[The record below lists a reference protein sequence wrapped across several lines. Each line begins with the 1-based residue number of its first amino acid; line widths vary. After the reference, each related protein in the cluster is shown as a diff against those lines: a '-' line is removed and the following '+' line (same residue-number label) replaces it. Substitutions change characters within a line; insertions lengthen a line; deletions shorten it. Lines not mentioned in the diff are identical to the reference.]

1 MTTRQCF
8 VHPLMLT
15 LMLLVSPVFIC
26 AAESLDTRKI
36 DELFASNPKA
46 FLAYIQSLDSADSV
60 QGLAESDRITL
71 SYYKGV
77 ASFARS
83 DYGVAESL
91 FKEVLGS
98 EVGLELKQRTL
109 VSLTNLYQHQ
119 GDFYQAF
126 VYGLQLNEDKFNSL
140 SAAARSNG
148 VMAMTLALLES
159 GLYEEANSLLG
170 KLDLSDANAKER
182 CTALFLAAQIAY
194 KGTIDVMPLS
204 EFIQKKQQC
213 ADDKQ
218 QLYSS
223 LTDYALS
230 LMYLQ
235 RGQLAKAEAL
245 LQSQQEQALAL
256 GYENLTVLWHASE
269 LQLAVKQQNQAA
281 TQRAL
286 ATLLPDL
293 KTKAVEHSLEVAQQV
308 YQALA
313 GAYKLLGQPDTAFDY
328 LEQYQQHYEK
338 ANNRQLSAALAYH
351 AALMQAAQR
360 KQEIDALNQ
369 QANQLQLETA
379 LAKAE
384 AENQRLY
391 LLVGSVLVLLLAAL
405 VVRSHRVRIKLKERV
420 TYDKL
425 TRVYSRDHFEELLN
439 TALRQAET
447 QQQELG
453 FILFDLDHFKLVNDN
468 HGHQAG
474 DWALQQAANA
484 AKECLRKSDAIGRI
498 GGEEFAIVLLDCNFS
513 QSWALAETVRQAIE
527 ALEPEQSGYP
537 FKMTASFGVSSAK
550 ACGYHARK
558 LISDADEA
566 MYQAKQAG
574 RNRVKPDEPRDN
586 PLIWLEGPK

>member
-1 MTTRQCF
+1 
-8 VHPLMLT
+8 
-15 LMLLVSPVFIC
+15 MLLTNYDD
-26 AAESLDTRKI
+26 AERFYLQVLS
-36 DELFASNPKA
+36 
-46 FLAYIQSLDSADSV
+46 QSED
-60 QGLAESDRITL
+60 
-71 SYYKGV
+71 
-77 ASFARS
+77 
-83 DYGVAESL
+83 
-91 FKEVLGS
+91 
-98 EVGLELKQRTL
+98 LELNYKTL
-109 VSLTNLYQHQ
+109 VSVVNLYQLK

-126 VYGLQLNEDKFNSL
+126 SYGLQLSDVKYSELPEAVKSSGLIAMALALMDSAL
-140 SAAARSNG
+140 YDEAAA
-148 VMAMTLALLES
+148 T
-159 GLYEEANSLLG
+159 LG
-170 KLDLSDANAKER
+170 KADFSAHPDNVR
-182 CTALFLAAQIAY
+182 CTALYLQTQIAY
-194 KGTIDVMPLS
+194 RSHIWVRPESQLQDEIRYCYNKQQMLYALLS
-204 EFIQKKQQC
+204 ESALSIYWLSVSQTNKALDVLRNKQLLALSFGYTNLSMIWQATFVNALVQNDELKLASEQAEMLIQLFNKHKETTPLEVATLIYHALVKLNKAVQQP
-213 ADDKQ
+213 ARALGYAEDLFSAYQKTYDKQ
-218 QLYSS
+218 Q
-223 LTDYALS
+223 
-230 LMYLQ
+230 
-235 RGQLAKAEAL
+235 
-245 LQSQQEQALAL
+245 
-256 GYENLTVLWHASE
+256 
-269 LQLAVKQQNQAA
+269 
-281 TQRAL
+281 
-286 ATLLPDL
+286 
-293 KTKAVEHSLEVAQQV
+293 
-308 YQALA
+308 
-313 GAYKLLGQPDTAFDY
+313 
-328 LEQYQQHYEK
+328 
-338 ANNRQLSAALAYH
+338 SAALAYH

-360 KQEIDALNQ
+360 KQEIDTLNQ

-384 AENQRLY
+384 SENQRLY

-537 FKMTASFGVSSAK
+537 FKLTASFGVSAAK
-550 ACGYHARK
+550 ACGYHTRK